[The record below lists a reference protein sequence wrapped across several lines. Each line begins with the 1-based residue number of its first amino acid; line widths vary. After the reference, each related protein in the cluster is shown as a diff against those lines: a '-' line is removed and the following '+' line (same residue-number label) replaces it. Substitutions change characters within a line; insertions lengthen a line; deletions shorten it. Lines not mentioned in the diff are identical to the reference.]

1 MLLTLDGQPRDLI
14 PIKDFRT
21 AHDLPPDFGVT
32 WFEQKDYTGL
42 GRIDRAGAELNLVRA
57 ALLDALPSTL
67 PATGWLAFL
76 PGYARLFEDRL
87 YAIND
92 QVGLKAVEIEFAVAG
107 LSDVLHHIAYALIGG
122 HSPPRRRIRIPASEE
137 GESDNTAG
145 LDSPHRLRGGV
156 RGGVSG
162 VDRIVKTPVPWQS
175 PREIYDALKLLAR
188 QMRKEPTLAESHLWK
203 FIRNKQILGYKFRRQ
218 HSIDRFIVDFYC
230 PDANLIIEVDGPI
243 HDYTPN
249 EDALRQA
256 YLESLNLTVL
266 RFTNDEVLQHTNKI
280 LDQIIDFLQDHT
292 PSPHPLP
299 ASEEGE
305 SDNTAGI
312 DSPHRLR
319 GGHRGGVNN
328 MDDTRAF
335 FRRVY
340 AEWLD
345 NSVKVFSQVY
355 PYEHQGKSW
364 GVQIFAH
371 AYGRAGLVVRAGDET
386 HYLYDPA
393 LGCPAE
399 GFMAM
404 LVADISAQMW
414 AATQP

>member
-14 PIKDFRT
+14 PIRDFRT
-21 AHDLPPDFGVT
+21 AHDLLPDFGVA

-42 GRIDRAGAELNLVRA
+42 GRIDRAGAELNGVRA

-87 YAIND
+87 YAINE
-92 QVGLKAVEIEFAVAG
+92 QVGLKAAEIEFAVAG
-107 LSDVLHHIAYALIGG
+107 LSDVLHHVAYALIRGVT
-122 HSPPRRRIRIPASEE
+122 PPPQGE
-137 GESDNTAG
+137 GIK
-145 LDSPHRLRGGV
+145 V
-156 RGGVSG
+156 
-162 VDRIVKTPVPWQS
+162 
-175 PREIYDALKLLAR
+175 EI
-188 QMRKEPTLAESHLWK
+188 W
-203 FIRNKQILGYKFRRQ
+203 
-218 HSIDRFIVDFYC
+218 
-230 PDANLIIEVDGPI
+230 
-243 HDYTPN
+243 
-249 EDALRQA
+249 
-256 YLESLNLTVL
+256 
-266 RFTNDEVLQHTNKI
+266 
-280 LDQIIDFLQDHT
+280 
-292 PSPHPLP
+292 
-299 ASEEGE
+299 
-305 SDNTAGI
+305 
-312 DSPHRLR
+312 
-319 GGHRGGVNN
+319 
-328 MDDTRAF
+328 

-355 PYEHQGKSW
+355 PYQHRGQSW

-404 LVADISAQMW
+404 LVADISAQML